1 MFNKH
6 DKQNLKEW
14 IKDTWW
20 KLKYADTMLAY
31 IIVGSF
37 LITFSGITYWVVK

>member
-1 MFNKH
+1 MNKF
-6 DKQNLKEW
+6 DKQNA
-14 IKDTWW
+14 KDWVKNTWW
-20 KLKYADTMLAY
+20 KLKFHDEILAY